1 MMAVRALVVVLLL
14 PLAEGCN
21 FFGASGIDYGDA
33 NLSVVQL
40 GNTSTPLAECCDA
53 CTAWNAAAPETNCS
67 IGVMLAGWM
76 CALKASSQHP
86 FSSQHATAVQPP
98 GRIEPRGP
106 NPMANLDLIVL
117 PKATADQFGAKCLDG
132 SPPALY
138 FKAANTSADP
148 SAATKWVLFF
158 KGGGWCYDEVSC
170 AGRAKGLIGSSTELN
185 ATQPKFGYGGG
196 GPVGADPAQNPSFS
210 SFNRVILWYCCGGSF
225 TGDRTDPITV
235 NGSQVWFRG
244 RRNLVALLSY
254 LTEQHGMSDATEV
267 LVSGGSAG
275 GLSAYIHVDFIHS
288 TILQHARSRRT
299 DGMSEKRLKI
309 RAAPV
314 SGFFLNHRTLSGNAS
329 YEASMRGTFEMMNS
343 TSGVN
348 AACAAAH
355 RVRGEEWRCIF
366 ANESW
371 SYTTTATFPLNS
383 AIDAYQISDI
393 LGLPNKHCA
402 GLNVGGVPEIPGP
415 QMANCSRSEL
425 AAIADYERDFVRDV
439 RASPAF
445 GRPGGGG
452 FIESCVEHCEGMAD
466 GWQTVTSTRDG
477 ISMQQALTAWW
488 NAPDGAPA
496 EGHWHLPCIV
506 NTQGPVGQCNPSCT
520 VK

>member
-1 MMAVRALVVVLLL
+1 MPAGTLVVVLLL
-14 PLAEGCN
+14 PLVTGCN
-21 FFGASGIDYGDA
+21 FFGTSGTDYGDA
-33 NLSVVQL
+33 NLSVIQL
-40 GNTSTPLAECCDA
+40 GNTSTPLASCCDA
-53 CTAWNAAAPETNCS
+53 CTAWNTKPPATPETNCS
-67 IGVMLAGWM
+67 IGVVLAGRL
-76 CALKASSQHP
+76 CALKASSYRP
-86 FSSQHATAVQPP
+86 FSSQHATAVQP
-98 GRIEPRGP
+98 GRSMPHP

-117 PKATADQFGAKCLDG
+117 PKATADAFGAKCLDG

-138 FKAANTSADP
+138 FKVANTSADP
-148 SAATKWVLFF
+148 SAATSWVLFF
-158 KGGGWCYDEVSC
+158 KGGGWCDDEVSC
-170 AGRAKGLIGSSTELN
+170 AGRAQGLLGSSTELN

-254 LTEQHGMSDATEV
+254 LTEQHGLADATEV

-275 GLSAYIHVDFIHS
+275 GLSAYIHADFIRS
-288 TILQHARSRRT
+288 TILQRASSWRT
-299 DGMSEKRLKI
+299 GVGEERLKI

-314 SGFFLNHRTLSGNAS
+314 SGFFLNHRTLSGSAS

-355 RVRGEEWRCIF
+355 RGEEWRCIF

-402 GLNVGGVPEIPGP
+402 GLNVGVPKVPGP

-425 AAIADYERDFVRDV
+425 AAIAHYERDFMSDV

-445 GRPGGGG
+445 GRPGAGG

-466 GWQTVTSTRDG
+466 GWQNVTSTRDG
-477 ISMQQALTAWW
+477 VSMQQALTAWW
-488 NAPDGAPA
+488 DAPERAPA
-496 EGHWHLPCIV
+496 EGHWHLPCSV